1 VHLTSLEV
9 ISPRILKGLFQGLST
24 VHIRR
29 SALSPFLWAC
39 LFISVPCYIIAS
51 VAQTPLCYWTFG
63 LGSVPIAVFMIAG
76 LFLLFFDRDR
86 LHSEEHLERKHAM
99 EIVEAK
105 GQGLM
110 LNPIDLANMV
120 NPAPEQKKLP
130 PPEEEKLPALPKEEE
145 VSNG

>member
-1 VHLTSLEV
+1 MGSLEG
-9 ISPRILKGLFQGLST
+9 ISPRFLKGLFQGLST

-39 LFISVPCYIIAS
+39 LFISVPCYIIAA
-51 VAQTPLCYWTFG
+51 VTPTPLCYWTLG
-63 LGSVPIAVFMIAG
+63 LGSVPIVVFMIAG
-76 LFLLFFDRDR
+76 LFLLFFDRER

-105 GQGLM
+105 GQGLV
-110 LNPIDLANMV
+110 LNPVDLANMV
-120 NPAPEQKKLP
+120 NPAPEQEKVP
-130 PPEEEKLPALPKEEE
+130 PPEEERLPPLPSREE